1 MPTNSMANMTG
12 WPVRWTMLPEMND
25 KNANIQRVAEEALKD
40 AKLLSELL
48 DGLKSKKETFRYNCF
63 KVLDLISE
71 EHGDMLYPEWDT
83 FVEQLN
89 SDNTYWKLSGLQLIA
104 NLTKVDTENKFE
116 EIFDRYYHLLDDRS
130 MITAV
135 YIARNSGKIVRT
147 KPELESSITD
157 KLLNIDE
164 THHDPERRDLIKS
177 GVIEAFG
184 EYYELASDKGR
195 IVEFVRHQLDSKSPK
210 TKKLARAFLTRFG
223 AR

>member
-1 MPTNSMANMTG
+1 
-12 WPVRWTMLPEMND
+12 MLPEMNEKD
-25 KNANIQRVAEEALKD
+25 VDVRGVAEKALRD
-40 AKLLSELL
+40 ERLLTEIL
-48 DGLKSKKETFRYNCF
+48 DGLKSKQETFRYNCF
-63 KVLDLISE
+63 KVLNLISE
-71 EHGDMLYPEWDT
+71 EHGDVLYPEWDN

-104 NLTKVDTENKFE
+104 NLTEVDTENKFE
-116 EIFDRYYHLLDDRS
+116 EILDRYYHLLDDRS

-135 YIARNSGKIVRT
+135 YIARNSGKIVRA

-184 EYYELASDKGR
+184 EYYELAGDKGR

-223 AR
+223 AL